1 MKFNVEQNLRKALS
15 SARSG
20 DNAGA
25 EKIYRQILA
34 AFPAN
39 KRALAGLRELSNPFA
54 GRSYEQGVEAVLSLY
69 DQGRMPEALDAI
81 QSMLDLFPKRA
92 DLHNLSGAIQSGL
105 GRWDDALASYGEAI
119 RLNPADGD
127 AHTNRSIALLRLHR
141 LEEAAD
147 AGDRAI
153 KVAPHSA
160 GAHSNRAMVLR
171 MLGRSSEAAAGY
183 ERAIELDPR
192 SAELHYNR
200 GNLLQDLGKL
210 KDAIASYDAAI
221 ALKPGYAGAY
231 CNRGNAQRIL
241 GLHFEALASYDAAI
255 GIDADFAEAHSNRG
269 IVLRELKR
277 RDEALES
284 CALAASLHPDSAAIL
299 YNHAT
304 ILQDLNRLEEAVSAY
319 DRAIQLEPD
328 HVEAHINRG
337 GVLIT
342 LHRFEEALA
351 SFLKVADLRP
361 DEATN
366 HYNLANALHLL
377 HRVDEAVES
386 YRRAVALKPDHVEA
400 QAHLLY
406 QRARMCAWDAADDR
420 AALSAIHGT
429 DDAIPP
435 FSMLAIEDDAERH
448 LLRSKTWVRKK
459 IKGPG
464 LSFPR
469 KRNDDPRI
477 RIGYFSADFHNHA
490 TMHLM
495 AKLLER
501 HDRSRFEIHA
511 FSYGLIKDAFTDRA
525 AKAVDMFHDVS
536 GLDDRAIAQLAKD
549 QQIDIA
555 VDLKGH
561 TYEAR
566 LGIFSHRPAPV
577 QIAYLGYPGSTGA
590 SFMDYLIADEVVVPE
605 THSQFYSEQ
614 IIRLPGCYQVNDD
627 SRAVPESLHTR
638 AELGLPTEGVVFCSF
653 NSNYKIRPPE
663 FGIWMDILRQVDGSV
678 LWLLRDNPWVEANL
692 KREAAA
698 RGIAPDRLI
707 FSDKVAVAEHLARHH
722 GADIFLD
729 SFNCNAHTTASDA
742 LWAGLPIV
750 TKLGQSFA
758 ARVAGSLLHGLGLP
772 ELVAETEA
780 DYARLAIDLARQP
793 DRLAAIKQKIAANR
807 RTAPLFDT
815 EAFTRNIERAYEMAH
830 QRHLDGLRP
839 APLTIGLAS
848 DERRKR
854 AA

>member
-15 SARSG
+15 SARAG
-20 DNAGA
+20 DTAGA
-25 EKIYRQILA
+25 EKIYRDILA

-54 GRSYEQGVEAVLSLY
+54 ACSYEQGVEAVLALY
-69 DQGRMPEALDAI
+69 DQRRMPEALDAI
-81 QSMLDLFPKRA
+81 RSMLDLFPKRA
-92 DLHNLSGAIQSGL
+92 DLHNLAGAIQGALGL
-105 GRWDDALASYGEAI
+105 WEDALASHGEAI
-119 RLNPADGD
+119 RINPADGD

-141 LEEAAD
+141 LEEAAE
-147 AGDRAI
+147 ASDRAI
-153 KVAPHSA
+153 KVSPRSA
-160 GAHSNRAMVLR
+160 GARSNRAMVLR
-171 MLGRSSEAAAGY
+171 LLGRSAEAAAGY
-183 ERAIELDPR
+183 ERAVELDPH
-192 SAELHYNR
+192 SAELRYNR
-200 GNLLQDLGKL
+200 GNLLQDLGKHQ
-210 KDAIASYDAAI
+210 DAIASYDAAI
-221 ALKPGYAGAY
+221 ELRPGYAAAY
-231 CNRGNAQRIL
+231 CNRGNVQRKL
-241 GLHFEALASYDAAI
+241 GLQFEALASYDAAI
-255 GIDADFAEAHSNRG
+255 GIDAGFSEAHSNRG
-269 IVLRELKR
+269 IVLRDLKR

-284 CALAASLHPDSAAIL
+284 CARAAALQPDSAAIL

-304 ILQDLNRLEEAVSAY
+304 ILQDLNRLEEAVSSY
-319 DRAIQLEPD
+319 DRAILSEPD
-328 HVEAHINRG
+328 HLDAHINRG
-337 GVLIT
+337 GALIA
-342 LHRFEEALA
+342 LHRFEEALP
-351 SFLKVADLRP
+351 SFLKVADHRP
-361 DEATN
+361 DDATS
-366 HYNLANALHLL
+366 HYNLANVLHLL
-377 HRVDEAVES
+377 HRADEAVAC
-386 YRRAVALKPDHVEA
+386 YRSAVALKPDYAEA

-406 QRARMCAWDAADDR
+406 QRARMCAWDEAEDS
-420 AALSAIHGT
+420 AALCLINAS

-435 FSMLAIEDDAERH
+435 FSMLAIEDDAARH
-448 LLRSKTWVRKK
+448 LVRSKTWVGKNV
-459 IKGPG
+459 KGPG

-469 KRNDDPRI
+469 KRSDDPRI

-495 AKLLER
+495 VKLLEQ

-511 FSYGLIKDAFTDRA
+511 FSYGLIKDGFSDRA
-525 AKAVDMFHDVS
+525 ARAVDAFHDVS

-549 QQIDIA
+549 LQIDIA

-561 TYEAR
+561 THEAR

-590 SFMDYLIADEVVVPE
+590 AFMDYLIADEVVVPE

-627 SRAVPESLHTR
+627 SRAVPEARYTR
-638 AELGLPTEGVVFCSF
+638 EEQGLPTEGVVFCSF
-653 NSNYKIRPPE
+653 NSSYKIRPPE
-663 FGIWMDILRQVDGSV
+663 FAIWMDILRQVDGSV
-678 LWLLRDNPWVEANL
+678 LWLLRDNPWVDANL

-698 RGIAPDRLI
+698 RGVSSDRLI
-707 FSDKVAVAEHLARHH
+707 FSDKVSVAEHLGRQ
-722 GADIFLD
+722 GCADIFLD

-742 LWAGLPIV
+742 LWAGLPVV

-772 ELVAETEA
+772 ELVTETEA

-815 EAFTRNIERAYEMAH
+815 EAFARNIEQAYELAH
-830 QRHLDGLRP
+830 QRHMDGLRP
-839 APLTIGLAS
+839 APLTVGLTS
-848 DERRKR
+848 HDRRKR